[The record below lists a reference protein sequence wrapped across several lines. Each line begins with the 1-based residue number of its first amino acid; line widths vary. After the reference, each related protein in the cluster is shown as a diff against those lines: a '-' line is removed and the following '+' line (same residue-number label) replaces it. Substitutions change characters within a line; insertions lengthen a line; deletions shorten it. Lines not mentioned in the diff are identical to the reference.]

1 MFFFLYSGIRTLY
14 GAKTHTSIHWLT
26 NGSNALLLLY
36 IHHYVMFSRGSRS
49 KRIPTFSW
57 EWTMRNFKIQMTPNW
72 KKPCSEHT
80 VCKYTFQIFY
90 PPSAGLPQGKVSS
103 VCDPGQSGNW
113 GYASEPARASV
124 HTPKSRPFHTCFI
137 KFRRCARIL
146 PIVLYTI

>member
-1 MFFFLYSGIRTLY
+1 MTYRHHTAVVRFPGNGI
-14 GAKTHTSIHWLT
+14 
-26 NGSNALLLLY
+26 
-36 IHHYVMFSRGSRS
+36 FSRFLLAALGCFSREEAELN
-49 KRIPTFSW
+49 T
-57 EWTMRNFKIQMTPNW
+57 

-124 HTPKSRPFHTCFI
+124 HTPKSRPF
-137 KFRRCARIL
+137 IL
-146 PIVLYTI
+146 APHLLVQREEKHPSSANKNREKNAVPRKPNYCRSHQFVVFYLFF